1 MEIAAAQCGSMPIYN
16 LTFTLGV
23 VVICRERQCTRVSQ
37 KGETQSLERQQTRP
51 AAQHVIS
58 PLAWTLL
65 TASGSGPPSPLGSQL
80 TIPAELNRAVMEL
93 APEARGEPNRSTRAR
108 FRTINAEGDRRPS
121 RVGAAT
127 ETNPARAARRSAIA
141 PSPYPSGL
149 LRFAISS

>member
-80 TIPAELNRAVMEL
+80 TIPAERNRAVMEL
-93 APEARGEPNRSTRAR
+93 APEARG
-108 FRTINAEGDRRPS
+108 D
-121 RVGAAT
+121 
-127 ETNPARAARRSAIA
+127 RAAENQTAARVLDSER
-141 PSPYPSGL
+141 
-149 LRFAISS
+149 